1 MGRLYP
7 WAAMNTG
14 VLTIVWIGTV
24 GIHFIFNY
32 LIRVFSKT
40 VTEEEKCL

>member
-7 WAAMNTG
+7 WAAKNTG

-24 GIHFIFNY
+24 GIH
-32 LIRVFSKT
+32 SKT
-40 VTEEEKCL
+40 TRAARTRDE